1 MMLMLGQRGIVPT
14 IATHPGSKS
23 GLQRFQPLSSPFI
36 CLLLTGFSTMVPPK
50 APPSLTAPKARI
62 DLLQIN
68 KNGAGWEERIIVEH
82 TKSSRRLIRTHLQP

>member
-1 MMLMLGQRGIVPT
+1 
-14 IATHPGSKS
+14 
-23 GLQRFQPLSSPFI
+23 
-36 CLLLTGFSTMVPPK
+36 MVPPK